1 MGRTRTWQELRTELD
16 KMLIRKIEQPGL
28 PVAAGGTDVAAQVV
42 AGIVELLRA
51 EDEDATPAAAAAAGA
66 EEDRAPP
73 DD

>member
-1 MGRTRTWQELRTELD
+1 
-16 KMLIRKIEQPGL
+16 MLIRKIEQPGL

-51 EDEDATPAAAAAAGA
+51 EDEDATPPPAAAA
-66 EEDRAPP
+66 EEDQTPP